1 MSEQRLLHCCRCG
14 SFSGARESFSGPP
27 KHWGDC
33 SAGTEER
40 ASAVE
45 GRHLVAPPPSPSR
58 SRHAAN
64 KGANRNLKTAVREA
78 TPAGEIETMQ

>member
-45 GRHLVAPPPSPSR
+45 GRHLVAPTLPLTKQAR
-58 SRHAAN
+58 S
-64 KGANRNLKTAVREA
+64 GANRNLKTAVREA

>member
-45 GRHLVAPPPSPSR
+45 GRHLVAPPPPP
-58 SRHAAN
+58 H
-64 KGANRNLKTAVREA
+64 EA
-78 TPAGEIETMQ
+78 GTQRIRAQIVI